1 MLTFLK
7 PRYHKILI
15 KILLFISLVNC
26 QFQDPYLNHGINF
39 LDNRAKKLI
48 VSKSN
53 LNDVV
58 RIMGHPHTK
67 SFSNENQWVYIER
80 TLTKGEYHKLGKNVL
95 KNNNVLI
102 LEFNKY
108 GILSNKKLYDK
119 NDLKKIKFS
128 NQETKNE
135 ITQKS
140 FVEKFLTSVKNKMY
154 GNRK

>member
-1 MLTFLK
+1 MFTFYK
-7 PRYHKILI
+7 PCFHNYII
-15 KILLFISLVNC
+15 KVFLLISLVNC
-26 QFQDPYLNHGINF
+26 QFQDPYKNHGINF
-39 LDNRAKKLI
+39 LDNRAKKLA
-48 VSKSN
+48 VNKSN
-53 LNDVV
+53 LNDVI
-58 RIMGHPHTK
+58 RILGQPHTK
-67 SFSNENQWVYIER
+67 SFSNQNEWIYIER
-80 TLTKGEYHKLGKNVL
+80 TLSKGEYHQLGKNIL

-102 LEFNKY
+102 LQFNKY

-140 FVEKFLTSVKNKMY
+140 FVEKFLTSVKSKMY

>member
-1 MLTFLK
+1 MFSFIK
-7 PRYHKILI
+7 PCYHNFLI
-15 KILLFISLVNC
+15 KLLLFISLVNC

-128 NQETKNE
+128 SQETKNE

-140 FVEKFLTSVKNKMY
+140 FVEKFLTSVKSKMY

>member
-67 SFSNENQWVYIER
+67 SFSNDNQWVYIER

>member
-1 MLTFLK
+1 MFTFLK

-128 NQETKNE
+128 SQETKNE

>member
-1 MLTFLK
+1 MFTFYK
-7 PRYHKILI
+7 PCFHNYII
-15 KILLFISLVNC
+15 KVFLLISLVNC
-26 QFQDPYLNHGINF
+26 QFQDPYKNHGINF
-39 LDNRAKKLI
+39 LDNRAKKLA
-48 VSKSN
+48 VNKSN
-53 LNDVV
+53 LNDVI
-58 RIMGHPHTK
+58 RILGQPHTK
-67 SFSNENQWVYIER
+67 SFSNQNEWIYIER
-80 TLTKGEYHKLGKNVL
+80 TLSKGEYHQLGKNIL

-102 LEFNKY
+102 LQFNKY

-140 FVEKFLTSVKNKMY
+140 FIEKFLTSVKSKMY

>member
-1 MLTFLK
+1 MFTFLK

-119 NDLKKIKFS
+119 SDLKKIKFS
-128 NQETKNE
+128 SQETKNE

-140 FVEKFLTSVKNKMY
+140 FVEKFLTSVKSKMY

>member
-1 MLTFLK
+1 MFTFLK

>member
-1 MLTFLK
+1 MFTFFK

-128 NQETKNE
+128 SQETKNE

>member
-1 MLTFLK
+1 MFAFFK
-7 PRYHKILI
+7 PSYHKILI

-26 QFQDPYLNHGINF
+26 QFQDPYKNHGINF

>member
-1 MLTFLK
+1 MFSFIK
-7 PRYHKILI
+7 PCYHNFLI
-15 KILLFISLVNC
+15 KLLLFISLVNC

-128 NQETKNE
+128 SQETKNE

>member
-1 MLTFLK
+1 MFTFLK

-108 GILSNKKLYDK
+108 GILSNKKIYDK

-128 NQETKNE
+128 SQETKNE

-140 FVEKFLTSVKNKMY
+140 FVEKFLTSVKSKMY